1 MTLQNRPK
9 GINGMIRLGLV
20 FLILASLAR
29 LSGNHV
35 SARIPGPIVDGGA
48 GLLYGVS
55 IGCMI
60 VGMKRRSST
69 GSSPCAMPHDL
80 R

>member
-9 GINGMIRLGLV
+9 GISGMIRIGFV

-29 LSGNHV
+29 LSGNYV
-35 SARIPGPIVDGGA
+35 SARIPGPIVHGGT

-69 GSSPCAMPHDL
+69 GSPCAMTDDL
-80 R
+80 Q